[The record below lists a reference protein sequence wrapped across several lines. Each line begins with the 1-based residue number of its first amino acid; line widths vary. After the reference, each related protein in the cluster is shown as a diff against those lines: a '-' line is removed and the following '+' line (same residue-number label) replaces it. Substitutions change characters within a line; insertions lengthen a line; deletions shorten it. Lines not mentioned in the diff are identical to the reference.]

1 MSTKPKTIAWQK
13 WTRISPRLLPFADI
27 ATRELPLRRLF
38 QLSLFQVSVGMAT
51 ALLIGTLN
59 RVMIV
64 ELGVGAWLVS
74 IMVALPLLFAP
85 FRALVGFK
93 SDTHRSVLG
102 WRRVPYIWL
111 GTLFQ
116 FSGLSIMPFALILL
130 SGDSHWPAWVGH
142 LSCGLAFLLVGIGLQ
157 TTQTA
162 GLALATDI
170 APEASRPQV
179 VAMMYSMLLIGM
191 VASGLAFGV
200 LLADFSQI
208 VLIKVIQGAAGVT
221 AVLNIIALWK
231 QEARNPQRTSAK
243 IPRPNFRETWQQFS
257 KRPNT
262 LRFFVALA
270 LGTSAFSMQDII
282 LEPYG
287 GEILGLSVSATTMLT
302 ALMATGA
309 LLAFTL
315 SARWLSRGFNP
326 YRLAAL
332 GALMG
337 LLAFSCV
344 IFSEPLHSANLFRLG
359 ACLIGF
365 GGGLFS
371 VGTLTA
377 AMAMET
383 PRDAVA
389 EAATGAATAAATT
402 NADTDGAHRA
412 EDSFGTAGMILG
424 AWGAVVATATG
435 VSMALGGVIR
445 DLVTTIAVQG
455 QIGDALV
462 NPATGYS
469 FVYHLELYLMLAT
482 LIAIGPLVRLSSRT
496 PTGSSTSVSKFGL
509 AEFPG

>member
-1 MSTKPKTIAWQK
+1 MNAKPKTSSWQK
-13 WTRISPRLLPFADI
+13 WMRVSPRLLPFADI
-27 ATRELPLRRLF
+27 ATREMPLRRLF

-74 IMVALPLLFAP
+74 LMVALPLLFAP

-130 SGDSHWPAWVGH
+130 SGDSSWPAWTAH
-142 LSCGLAFLLVGIGLQ
+142 LATGLAFLLVGIGLQ

-170 APEASRPQV
+170 APESSRPQV
-179 VAMMYSMLLIGM
+179 VAMMYSMLLVGM
-191 VASGLAFGV
+191 VLSGLAFGV

-208 VLIKVIQGAAGVT
+208 VLIKVIQGAAGVS
-221 AVLNIIALWK
+221 AVLNIVALWK

-243 IPRPNFRETWQQFS
+243 IPRPDFRQTWQRFS

-309 LLAFTL
+309 LVAFAL

-371 VGTLTA
+371 VGTLSA
-377 AMAMET
+377 AMNMEV
-383 PRDAVA
+383 D
-389 EAATGAATAAATT
+389 T
-402 NADTDGAHRA
+402 NDH
-412 EDSFGTAGMILG
+412 FGTTGMILG
-424 AWGAVVATATG
+424 AWGAVYATATG
-435 VSMALGGVIR
+435 VSIALGGVIR
-445 DLVTTIAVQG
+445 DLVTTLAVDG
-455 QIGDALV
+455 QIGSALV

-496 PTGSSTSVSKFGL
+496 PTDSSSSVSKFGL